1 MRSNPMAR
9 ISTYL
14 IFSSAEHVL
23 GLPRLHHRR
32 SSMQKPL
39 DGFLV
44 VSLEQAVAAP
54 MCSCRLADAGA
65 RVIKIERP
73 EGDFARGYD
82 NLVHGESAYFIWL
95 NRGKESAAL
104 DLNNDTDKAVMES
117 ILSKADVFIQNLKPG
132 ALKKLGFS
140 VERLHRD
147 YPSLILCSI
156 SGYGESGPYAGR
168 KAYDLLIQADSGLA
182 SITGGPQAAARV
194 GVSVVDIATGLNAY
208 EAILEALFLR
218 ARTGKGSV
226 LSVSM
231 FAAMADWMTVPL
243 LQTEGGKPPRRMG
256 LAHPSIAP
264 YGVFKTKDG
273 IDILISIQ
281 NDREWRLLAEKV
293 MSNPALAQDTHFA
306 RNVDRVARRTETDR
320 FVADAFGTRAAAE
333 LIAALGS
340 ADIAF
345 ARVTDMADLAGHPHL
360 ERITVSTPTG
370 PATYPRPPVLWDGTQ
385 RIYGAV
391 PALGQH
397 TEAVRAEF
405 LSGPSRKIGAN
416 G

>member
-1 MRSNPMAR
+1 
-9 ISTYL
+9 
-14 IFSSAEHVL
+14 
-23 GLPRLHHRR
+23 
-32 SSMQKPL
+32 MQKPL

-95 NRGKESAAL
+95 NRGKESAVL
-104 DLNNDTDKAVMES
+104 DLNGKADKAVLES
-117 ILSKADVFIQNLKPG
+117 ILRKADVFIQNLKPG

-140 VERLHRD
+140 IERLHQD

-182 SITGGPQAAARV
+182 SITGGPERAARV

-208 EAILEALFLR
+208 EAILEALLLR
-218 ARTGKGSV
+218 GRTGKGSV

-243 LQTEGGKPPRRMG
+243 LQSEAGKPPRRMG

-293 MSNPALAQDTHFA
+293 LANPALAQDAHFA
-306 RNVDRVARRTETDR
+306 RNVDRVARRAETDGL
-320 FVADAFGTRAAAE
+320 VADAFGARMAGELTAALAAA
-333 LIAALGS
+333 
-340 ADIAF
+340 DVAF
-345 ARVTDMADLAGHPHL
+345 APVTDMGGLAKHPHL

-370 PATYPRPPVLWDGTQ
+370 PATYPRPPAHWDGTQ
-385 RIYGAV
+385 RSYGAV

-397 TEAVRAEF
+397 TGAIRAEF
-405 LSGPSRKIGAN
+405 LSGPSRIIGADA
-416 G
+416 